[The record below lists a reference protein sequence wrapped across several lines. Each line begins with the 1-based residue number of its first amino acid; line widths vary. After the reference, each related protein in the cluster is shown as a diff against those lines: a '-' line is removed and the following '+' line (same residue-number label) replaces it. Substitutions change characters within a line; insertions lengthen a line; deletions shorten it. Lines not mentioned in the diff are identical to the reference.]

1 MAAPEAPRS
10 QWLRRGGD
18 CGYDAADVD
27 IADPGAGGEADAA
40 LEERLADAVDVG
52 GIGAIDGL
60 AVHRLP
66 ERTALYA
73 GLVQSHAQRLH
84 IGVRL
89 AVGHSRRRRM
99 RHTCRAADSTL
110 DHLTVGVLLTL
121 YPQILVEERRAEPEV
136 GVEAGRRRLVH
147 RDAGDIGQQFLIEL
161 LHVAM
166 MGDMLVGDRH
176 LAAAYARAN
185 V

>member
-40 LEERLADAVDVG
+40 LEERLADAVEVG
-52 GIGAIDGL
+52 GVVAVDRL

-66 ERTALYA
+66 ERT
-73 GLVQSHAQRLH
+73 
-84 IGVRL
+84 L
-89 AVGHSRRRRM
+89 AVGHGLRRRV
-99 RHTCRAADSTL
+99 RHTCRATDSTL
-110 DHLTVGVLLTL
+110 HYLTVGVLLTL
-121 YPQILVEERRAEPEV
+121 YPQILVESRRAEPEV
-136 GVEAGRRRLVH
+136 GVEAGRRSRVH